1 VPAELVLSEF
11 LPYRCTRL
19 AERISHSLSRIYIRE
34 FDVSIPQW
42 RILATLAEGG
52 ELQAREIGIRTSMDK
67 VRVSRAV
74 SGLVERGLLRRRPCE
89 RDSRSSQLSL
99 TAAGRRLYRRIAPRA
114 LEWEQRLVSELD
126 RDERTALFAALAKL
140 ERRLGEI
147 ESVEAAG

>member
-1 VPAELVLSEF
+1 MPAELVLSEF

-19 AERISHSLSRIYIRE
+19 AERISHSLSRIYTRE

-52 ELQAREIGIRTSMDK
+52 ELQAREIGARTSMDK

-74 SGLVERGLLRRRPCE
+74 SGLVERGLLQRRRCE

-99 TAAGRRLYRRIAPRA
+99 TAAGARLYRRIAPRA
-114 LEWEQRLVSELD
+114 LEWEQRLVAELD
-126 RDERTALFAALAKL
+126 AGERRALFHVLGKL
-140 ERRLGEI
+140 EHRLNEI
-147 ESVEAAG
+147 EAVD

>member
-1 VPAELVLSEF
+1 MPAELVLSEF

-19 AERISHSLSRIYIRE
+19 AERISHSLSRIYTRE

-52 ELQAREIGIRTSMDK
+52 ELQAREIGARTSMDK

-74 SGLVERGLLRRRPCE
+74 AGLVDRNLLQRRPCE

-99 TAAGRRLYRRIAPRA
+99 TDTGRRLYRRIAPRA
-114 LEWEQRLVSELD
+114 LDWERRLVAELD
-126 RDERTALFAALAKL
+126 AAERSALFAALAKL
-140 ERRLGEI
+140 EHRLSEI
-147 ESVEAAG
+147 ESAEAAG